1 MAQHNDFD
9 MIPTPGEQGPR
20 RRSPNWVWLAVI
32 VGVILLA
39 FAAGMAF
46 ATFATRMNENNSPT
60 VTPVPSPTP
69 APLAN
74 APVSVTLTAT
84 TNSPAIP
91 ATPLPATVAPTTP
104 APLTPTVTVQTV
116 CSYPV
121 QEQFAP
127 AYVQSELGCP
137 TDAGAV
143 VWAAWEPFERGA
155 MLWRSDTDRA
165 YAFFADGLWLTIDE
179 RWDNKEIPS
188 RGEPPP
194 GLAAPIRGFGYAW
207 AVRDELFQRLGW
219 ATAEE
224 KGFCARVQSFEGGF
238 ILQSDTVEF
247 CREQLYNQ
255 ARAPDWTPLH
265 LVALYNGS
273 WRPLSFTI
281 RSQ

>member
-1 MAQHNDFD
+1 MAQPNDFD
-9 MIPTPGEQGPR
+9 IIPPTSEQGPR
-20 RRSPNWVWLAVI
+20 RRPPNWVWGAII
-32 VGVILLA
+32 VGVVLLA

-46 ATFATRMNENNSPT
+46 ATFAARMNGSSSPT
-60 VTPVPSPTP
+60 ATPIVSPTS

-84 TNSPAIP
+84 TNPPMVP
-91 ATPLPATVAPTTP
+91 ATTLPATTVPTLAVT
-104 APLTPTVTVQTV
+104 LSPTATVQAV

-127 AYVQSELGCP
+127 LYVQQELGCP

-143 VWAAWEPFERGA
+143 VWSAWEPFERGA

-165 YAFFADGLWLTIDE
+165 YAFFSDGLWLTIDE
-179 RWDNKEIPS
+179 RWDNQEIPN
-188 RGEPPP
+188 RGEPPA
-194 GLAAPIRGFGYAW
+194 GLVAPSRGFGYAW
-207 AVRDELFQRLGW
+207 AKRDELFQRLGW
-219 ATAEE
+219 ATTEE

-255 ARAPDWTPLH
+255 ARAPDWQPLS
-265 LVALYNGS
+265 LVASYDGL
-273 WRPLSFTI
+273 WRP
-281 RSQ
+281 